1 MSTSAVEAV
10 PRATSVR
17 CSDTEVIVTL
27 EDGRTLSTP
36 LAWFPRLLGAT
47 PEQRAGSRLIAGG
60 EGIRWDELD
69 EDLSVAGLLRG
80 EKALN

>member
-17 CSDTEVIVTL
+17 CSDDEVIVTL

-36 LAWFPRLLGAT
+36 LAWFPRLRAAT
-47 PEQRAGSRLIAGG
+47 REQRAGSPLIGGG
-60 EGIRWDELD
+60 EGIRWDALD

-80 EKALN
+80 ERARI